1 MKKIL
6 LLIFLVIIS
15 CPVTTF
21 AQNVP
26 SNVNPLQEKFSLL
39 LEGGVTYAKTDFQ
52 RSLFDYIIGGSF
64 NYHFDLGSNFLLSL
78 DANAA
83 QGYAAGDKAATFR
96 LRRAESF
103 RTRMTLLGG
112 GFSFNYVIADFF
124 VPYAG
129 LSANFLNFEPEI
141 KDDRG
146 EVYVPPVS
154 YKPNNFTI
162 LGNGGFKFLINEK
175 IVIKLSGGVHYFPSD
190 DLDRVT
196 NEISNGTAND
206 IFFTGTVGIGLLI
219 GGKKDSDDDGVPDK
233 SDLCPD
239 TPPGVKVDE
248 FGCPIDSD
256 GDGVSDYLDECP
268 DTPEGYLVDERGC
281 IIDSD
286 SDGVPDDR
294 DKCPYTPLGVEVDEF
309 GCPVDSDGDGIP
321 DYLDECPDTPEGYYV
336 NEYGCVL
343 WVPDFIK
350 NPNQKLVLYVDQ
362 LFTDKFSLNAFGKSE
377 IGFIAKRLI
386 NSGFDRW
393 SIVGHTDNLGAAG
406 ANKLLSLE
414 WAKVIFNA
422 CVNAGMDSVNLNM
435 SGLGP
440 EHPIASNAT
449 EDGRSQ
455 NRRIEIFPVI
465 TEKAPPKEPVKTE
478 EKKTE
483 VKPVTPMIYGEALQ
497 YNYSNER
504 NVTDVIL
511 TDGNNYCLQLS
522 TWRNK
527 ERAEE
532 VVKLFRSK
540 GFNAF
545 ITETAIPNV
554 SGSFYKVRIGFFR
567 SLPDARQVYQ
577 AVSNVK

>member
-6 LLIFLVIIS
+6 KIIFHVIFS
-15 CPVTTF
+15 CSITTF
-21 AQNVP
+21 AQYIP
-26 SNVNPLQEKFSLL
+26 SETNPLQEKFSIV

-52 RSLFDYIIGGSF
+52 RALIDYIIGGSF
-64 NYHFDLGSNFLLSL
+64 NYHFDLGNNFLLSL
-78 DANAA
+78 DASAA
-83 QGYAAGDKAATFR
+83 QGYVAGDRTATFR
-96 LRRAESF
+96 LRRADSF

-124 VPYAG
+124 VPYVG
-129 LSANFLNFEPEI
+129 LGAKFLNFEPEI

-154 YKPNNFTI
+154 YKSSNFTI
-162 LGNGGFKFLINEK
+162 LGNGGFKFIINDK
-175 IVIKLSGGVHYFPSD
+175 ILLTLSGGVHYFPAD

-219 GGKKDSDDDGVPDK
+219 GGKKDSDSDGVPDK
-233 SDLCPD
+233 FDLCPD

-256 GDGVSDYLDECP
+256 GDGVPDYLDECP

-281 IIDSD
+281 VVDSD
-286 SDGVPDDR
+286 GDGVPDDR
-294 DKCPYTPLGVEVDEF
+294 DKCPFTPKGVEVDEF
-309 GCPVDSDGDGIP
+309 GCPVDSDSDGIP
-321 DYLDECPDTPEGYYV
+321 DYLDECPDTPKGSYV
-336 NEYGCVL
+336 NEFGCVL
-343 WVPDFIK
+343 WVPDFEK
-350 NPNQKLVLYVDQ
+350 NPKQKLVLYFDQ
-362 LFTDKFSLNAFGKSE
+362 LFTDEPALNNFGKSE
-377 IGFIAKRLI
+377 IGFIAKKL
-386 NSGFDRW
+386 SETSFDEW
-393 SIVGHTDNLGAAG
+393 SITGHTDNTLDVTS
-406 ANKLLSLE
+406 NKYLSLE
-414 WAKVIFNA
+414 WAKVIFQA
-422 CVNAGMDSVNLNM
+422 FIKSGFDSTKLKYYG
-435 SGLGP
+435 SGSD
-440 EHPIASNAT
+440 HPIANNAT

-455 NRRIEIFPVI
+455 NRRIEVFPVL
-465 TEKAPPKEPVKTE
+465 TEKPRIKEPEKIE

-483 VKPVTPMIYGEALQ
+483 VKPTLPLLYGEALP
-497 YNYSNER
+497 YNYNDER

-511 TDGNNYCLQLS
+511 TDGTNYCLQLS

-532 VVKLFRSK
+532 VVKLYRTK

-554 SGSFYKVRIGFFR
+554 SGFFYRVRIGFFK
-567 SLPDARQVYQ
+567 SLADARQVNQ
-577 AVSNVK
+577 AVSSIK